1 MELCSSDNH
10 YTTAP
15 RTHLLTST
23 TNRQSIATTF
33 DKLQTKSCIEG
44 NIRIWYWIKHFTLCS
59 SSQRHWWGTSKSA
72 LPLYIPRTKEVALVR
87 DSVPNFLL
95 YATLQLITYNNN
107 IHWNCGSNSA
117 SYNWMKESPKLLDN
131 YLACPW
137 RLPRHIKETDKMLC
151 VKGKSPHKF
160 KCCFE
165 GTEVCL
171 GPYQTTIVQDF
182 ARKRLWRSWKVFRND
197 EVLREPNRKYLFS

>member
-59 SSQRHWWGTSKSA
+59 SSQQHWWGTSKSA

-95 YATLQLITYNNN
+95 YSILQLITYNNN

-117 SYNWMKESPKLLDN
+117 SYNWMKESPKLLNN
-131 YLACPW
+131 YLAWRNVHEDCPVTL
-137 RLPRHIKETDKMLC
+137 RKLIKC
-151 VKGKSPHKF
+151 S
-160 KCCFE
+160 
-165 GTEVCL
+165 
-171 GPYQTTIVQDF
+171 
-182 ARKRLWRSWKVFRND
+182 A
-197 EVLREPNRKYLFS
+197 